1 MKRNYTEQDC
11 YDEMEK
17 ERSKAEDILKDK
29 NKFDK
34 FLKELEIK
42 LRKFPRI
49 GNQLADLP
57 VMISLVKDFATG
69 KYKVVPVK
77 SIVYMIM
84 ALLYFI
90 SPLDL
95 VPDFIW
101 GAGIADDAT
110 VLMLALKNC
119 HGDIEAYREW
129 KDNIV

>member
-1 MKRNYTEQDC
+1 MKQKYSEQDC

-29 NKFDK
+29 SKFDR

-42 LRKFPRI
+42 LRKFPRV

-69 KYKVVPVK
+69 KYKVVPTK
-77 SIVYMIM
+77 SIVYMLM

-90 SPLDL
+90 APFDL

-101 GAGIADDAT
+101 GAGMADDVT
-110 VLMLALKNC
+110 VLMLALRNC
-119 HGDIEAYREW
+119 HDDIEAYREW